1 MEVLANNIEPQ
12 FCQQKIIFK
21 YYCNICDYGTCRK
34 CNYDTHIISMKHC
47 NNETMVQKNQLRK
60 QIQQKSAKFSNHTI
74 YTCRNCNIQF
84 KSRSGLWKHTK
95 KCCQNNNENNDEN
108 DDDKTYMYQG
118 INIRDKDAL
127 VLHLLKQNGEL
138 QNKILEMASQTNI
151 TNHNNNSHNTTNI
164 DKCFNLNLFLNETCK
179 NAMNITDFVSSIKM
193 NLDDLETTGRTGYIE
208 GISNIIL
215 KNLNKLEQ
223 PLRPLHCSDLKREVL
238 YIKDNNEWTKETE
251 EKPILTKAIKTI
263 ANENIKQ
270 INKWKEKYPDC
281 TKADSKKND
290 LYLKIVSNSMNGI
303 TKEEGYKN
311 INKIISN
318 VAKKVIIEK

>member
-1 MEVLANNIEPQ
+1 METLDISAYPQ
-12 FCQQKIIFK
+12 FYQQKINYK
-21 YYCNICDYGTCRK
+21 YYCDICDYGTCRK
-34 CNYDTHIISMKHC
+34 CNYDTHIVSMKHC
-47 NNETMVQKNQLRK
+47 RNVQKQQLSK
-60 QIQQKSAKFSNHTI
+60 QIQQNQQNQQKFSNQTLHTCKKCK
-74 YTCRNCNIQF
+74 TQF
-84 KSRSGLWKHTK
+84 KSRSGLWKHK
-95 KCCQNNNENNDEN
+95 KKYCIEIETEDDH
-108 DDDKTYMYQG
+108 DDDNNKYMYQG

-138 QNKILEMASQTNI
+138 QNKILEMASHSNI
-151 TNHNNNSHNTTNI
+151 TNNSHNTTNNI

-179 NAMNITDFVSSIKM
+179 NAMNITDFVSSVKLD
-193 NLDDLETTGRTGYIE
+193 LDDLETTGRTGYIE
-208 GISNIIL
+208 GITNIIL
-215 KNLNKLEQ
+215 KNLNKIEQ

-281 TKADSKKND
+281 TKAASKKND
-290 LYLKIVSNSMNGI
+290 LYLKIVSNSMNGL
-303 TKEEGYKN
+303 TKEEGDKN

>member
-1 MEVLANNIEPQ
+1 
-12 FCQQKIIFK
+12 
-21 YYCNICDYGTCRK
+21 
-34 CNYDTHIISMKHC
+34 
-47 NNETMVQKNQLRK
+47 
-60 QIQQKSAKFSNHTI
+60 
-74 YTCRNCNIQF
+74 
-84 KSRSGLWKHTK
+84 LWKHTK
-95 KCCQNNNENNDEN
+95 KCCVETEYTQNDNKNNDNDN
-108 DDDKTYMYQG
+108 DDDDKMYMYQG

-303 TKEEGYKN
+303 TKEEGNKN

-318 VAKKVIIEK
+318 LAKKVIIEK